1 MQFRLLSL
9 TLLCVMI
16 KSKFLGMSLRTTF
29 SIEELVEKLVL
40 WTWADMIGGLRM
52 IVNGRCEHIFGVS
65 HDIDDLE

>member
-1 MQFRLLSL
+1 
-9 TLLCVMI
+9 
-16 KSKFLGMSLRTTF
+16 MSLRTTF

-40 WTWADMIGGLRM
+40 WTWADMIGGFRM